1 MKLYLIHCGF
11 YDEEISDGIFEFH
24 VNIPVMGENIE
35 EAKKKVRLHPQ
46 FLGKKMHID
55 GVQEIKTIEG
65 HRIALIKDEEATELA
80 IASFCHR
87 DL

>member
-1 MKLYLIHCGF
+1 MKLFLIHWGF

-35 EAKKKVRLHPQ
+35 EAKKKVRRHPQ
-46 FLGKKMHID
+46 FLRKKMHID
-55 GVQEIKTIEG
+55 GVQEIEAIEG